1 MFSTYAYHGG
11 RGVSPLD
18 FNIIAWRDIF
28 SEVVLKL
35 IKVDEK
41 DKKQK
46 NGMCSRR
53 GKVMREALIIP
64 SFEQPPVGEY
74 EYLSV
79 RIQFKQ

>member
-1 MFSTYAYHGG
+1 M
-11 RGVSPLD
+11 
-18 FNIIAWRDIF
+18 
-28 SEVVLKL
+28 VLKL